1 MNDEHDVLSQL
12 VDYHD
17 HISAP
22 LVPLADDLRR
32 GRGRVRRNRGLLAAG
47 AALGVVSMI
56 AAVTLSDGGHSAD
69 VPEPAHSPGLTT
81 PLVAPQSPL
90 DVSELGFHI
99 KSGPDL
105 VGTDY
110 WAINR
115 DRQEVGVQVL
125 GGDSNAMELD
135 VEVYYEGRPLKLPR
149 TGTREPV
156 TVNGV
161 PGTYIEVGGQ
171 IVKPG
176 RFHSAILAWEY
187 APGSWAAV
195 SSGWIESVLPSDLR
209 SKMLTAAEA
218 VRPGGEALRVP
229 VRVGTMPASLPSLK
243 TARYVWLSGWG
254 GDWQW
259 WLSLDDAIQ
268 IHATAGTGSVVCE
281 ASDGSYHK
289 ASFTY
294 RGHSGCLV
302 DGEQIGLS
310 LDDAHVFI
318 DFVDAE
324 PKPPIDDLK
333 QVLADL
339 TVASEDP
346 TTWFDLRTAL
356 GG

>member
-1 MNDEHDVLSQL
+1 MNHEHDVLNRL

-22 LVPLADDLRR
+22 LVPFADDLHR
-32 GRGRVRRNRGLLAAG
+32 GRRRVRRNRGLLAG
-47 AALGVVSMI
+47 GVALATVSMI
-56 AAVTLSDGGHSAD
+56 AAVWLFDGGRSAD
-69 VPEPAHSPGLTT
+69 DVPQPAHPSGLTT

-99 KSGPDL
+99 ESAPDL
-105 VGTDY
+105 VATDD
-110 WAINR
+110 WAIDR
-115 DRQEVGVQVL
+115 DRQSAGVQIL
-125 GGDSNAMELD
+125 GGDSVGMELQ

-161 PGTYIEVGGQ
+161 PGTYIEEIAQGG
-171 IVKPG
+171 G
-176 RFHSAILAWEY
+176 GHAAILAWEY
-187 APGSWAAV
+187 APDSWATV
-195 SSGWIESVLPSDLR
+195 SAGWIESVLPSDLR

-243 TARYVWLSGWG
+243 AAQDVSVAFWDGN
-254 GDWQW
+254 WQW
-259 WLSLDDAIQ
+259 WLSLDDAIH
-268 IHATAGTGSVVCE
+268 IHATAETGSDCE
-281 ASDGSYHK
+281 GDDGSLHP

-302 DGEQIGLS
+302 DGERIGLS
-310 LDDAHVFI
+310 LDDAQVFI

-339 TVASEDP
+339 TVGSTDQA
-346 TTWFDLRTAL
+346 TWFDLQTGL
-356 GG
+356 GAE

>member
-1 MNDEHDVLSQL
+1 MNHEHDVLSRL

-56 AAVTLSDGGHSAD
+56 AAVSLSDGGHSAD
-69 VPEPAHSPGLTT
+69 VLQPAHSPALIT

-99 KSGPDL
+99 ESAPDL
-105 VGTDY
+105 SVTGD
-110 WAINR
+110 WAIDR
-115 DRQEVGVQVL
+115 DRQWAGVQVL
-125 GGDSNAMELD
+125 GGDSNGMELQI
-135 VEVYYEGRPLKLPR
+135 EVYYQGRPLKLPR

-161 PGTYIEVGGQ
+161 PGTYIEQ
-171 IVKPG
+171 KSG
-176 RFHSAILAWEY
+176 RFHAAMLAWEY
-187 APGSWAAV
+187 APDSWAAV
-195 SSGWIESVLPSDLR
+195 KAGWIEAVLPSDLR

-229 VRVGTMPASLPSLK
+229 VRVGTMPASLPSLE
-243 TARYVWLSGWG
+243 AAQDVSVRFWD

-259 WLSLDDAIQ
+259 WLSLDDAIH
-268 IHATAGTGSVVCE
+268 IHATAETGSDCE
-281 ASDGSYHK
+281 ADDGSLHP

-302 DGEQIGLS
+302 DGERIGLS
-310 LDDAHVFI
+310 LDEAQVFI
-318 DFVDAE
+318 DFVDAD
-324 PKPPIDDLK
+324 PKPPINDLK

-339 TVASEDP
+339 GVASDDP
-346 TTWFDLRTAL
+346 STWFDLRTAL

>member
-56 AAVTLSDGGHSAD
+56 AAVALSDGGRSAD
-69 VPEPAHSPGLTT
+69 EPEPTPSPGLTT
-81 PLVAPQSPL
+81 PLVAPESLL
-90 DVSELGFHI
+90 DVSELGFHVE
-99 KSGPDL
+99 SAPGL
-105 VGTDY
+105 VVTGD
-110 WAINR
+110 WAIDR
-115 DRQEVGVQVL
+115 DRQSAFVQVV
-125 GGDSNAMELD
+125 GGDSNDMQLH

-161 PGTYIEVGGQ
+161 PGTYIEK
-171 IVKPG
+171 IDG
-176 RFHSAILAWEY
+176 RFQMAILAWEY
-187 APGSWAAV
+187 APDSWAAV
-195 SSGWIESVLPSDLR
+195 EAGWIDRELPSDLR
-209 SKMLTAAEA
+209 SKMLTTAEA

-229 VRVGTMPASLPSLK
+229 VRVGTMPASLPSPK
-243 TARYVWLSGWG
+243 AAQDMVFWDG
-254 GDWQW
+254 WQW

-268 IHATAGTGSVVCE
+268 IHATAETGSVVCE
-281 ASDGSYHK
+281 ADDGSYHK

-302 DGEQIGLS
+302 DGEIGLS
-310 LDDAHVFI
+310 LDDAQVFI
-318 DFVDAE
+318 DFDDAQ

-339 TVASEDP
+339 TVATADP
-346 TTWFDLRTAL
+346 ATWFDLRTAL

>member
-1 MNDEHDVLSQL
+1 VAL
-12 VDYHD
+12 
-17 HISAP
+17 
-22 LVPLADDLRR
+22 
-32 GRGRVRRNRGLLAAG
+32 GLAA
-47 AALGVVSMI
+47 VI
-56 AAVTLSDGGHSAD
+56 AAVSLSTGQGSAD
-69 VPEPAHSPGLTT
+69 LPQPAHPSGLTT

-99 KSGPDL
+99 EAAPDL
-105 VGTDY
+105 GVTDD
-110 WAINR
+110 WAIDR
-115 DRQEVGVQVL
+115 DRQSAGVQVL
-125 GGDSNAMELD
+125 GGDSNGMELQ

-161 PGTYIEVGGQ
+161 PGTYIEIAHGWAHG
-171 IVKPG
+171 
-176 RFHSAILAWEY
+176 ATLAWEY
-187 APGSWAAV
+187 APDSWAAV
-195 SSGWIESVLPSDLR
+195 KAGWIESELPSDLR

-243 TARYVWLSGWG
+243 AAQDVSVQFWDGN
-254 GDWQW
+254 WQW
-259 WLSLDDAIQ
+259 WLSLDDAIH
-268 IHATAGTGSVVCE
+268 IHATAETGSDCE
-281 ASDGSYHK
+281 ADDGSLHP

-302 DGEQIGLS
+302 DGERIGLS
-310 LDDAHVFI
+310 LDDAQVFI

-339 TVASEDP
+339 TVGTADP
-346 TTWFDLRTAL
+346 ATWFDLRTAL

>member
-56 AAVTLSDGGHSAD
+56 AAVSLSEGGRSAD
-69 VPEPAHSPGLTT
+69 EPQPAHSPGLTT

-99 KSGPDL
+99 ESAPDL
-105 VGTDY
+105 SVTGD
-110 WAINR
+110 WAIDR
-115 DRQEVGVQVL
+115 DRQWAGVQVL
-125 GGDSNAMELD
+125 GGDSNGMELQ
-135 VEVYYEGRPLKLPR
+135 VEVYYQGRPLKLPR

-161 PGTYIEVGGQ
+161 PGTYIEQ
-171 IVKPG
+171 KSG
-176 RFHSAILAWEY
+176 RFHAAMLAWEY
-187 APGSWAAV
+187 APDSWAAV
-195 SSGWIESVLPSDLR
+195 KAGWIEAVLPSDLR

-229 VRVGTMPASLPSLK
+229 VRVGTLPASLPSLK
-243 TARYVWLSGWG
+243 AAQGVSVQFWDGN
-254 GDWQW
+254 WQW

-268 IHATAGTGSVVCE
+268 IHATAETGSVVCE
-281 ASDGSYHK
+281 ADDGSYHK

-294 RGHSGCLV
+294 RGHPGCLA

-310 LDDAHVFI
+310 LDDAQVFI
-318 DFVDAE
+318 DFGDAE

-339 TVASEDP
+339 AVGTADP
-346 TTWFDLRTAL
+346 ATWFDLGTAL